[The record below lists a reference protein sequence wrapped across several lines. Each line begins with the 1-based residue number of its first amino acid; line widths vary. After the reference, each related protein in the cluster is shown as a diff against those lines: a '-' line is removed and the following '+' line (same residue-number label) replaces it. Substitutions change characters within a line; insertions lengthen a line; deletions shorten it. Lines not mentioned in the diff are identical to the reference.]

1 MSNAK
6 AKPGAVSAKT
16 VERLVMYRILLEEQ
30 KAQDKSHIFSN
41 EMAQIAGNTPTQVRR
56 DLMVVGYTGSSR
68 NGYCIDDL
76 LKAIRSLLNP
86 AGGITLA
93 VAGVGNLGRAL
104 LGYFS
109 VLHPRF
115 RIVAA
120 FDNDPNKVNRTIAGC
135 RVHHIGEMAAALAR
149 DPAQLGVVTVPA
161 DQAQKVAEA
170 FIQANVRGIVNFAA
184 VPLRVPAGV
193 RLENMHITST
203 LEKVAYFSRMQ
214 QQGEGM

>member
-1 MSNAK
+1 
-6 AKPGAVSAKT
+6 
-16 VERLVMYRILLEEQ
+16 MYRILLEEQ
-30 KAQDKSHIFSN
+30 KAQDKTYIFSN
-41 EMAQIAGNTPTQVRR
+41 EMAHIVGNTPTQVRR
-56 DLMVVGYTGSSR
+56 DLMVVGYMGNSR

-93 VAGVGNLGRAL
+93 VVGVGNLGRAL

-120 FDNDPNKVNRTIAGC
+120 FDNDPNKINRTIAGC
-135 RVHHIGEMAAALAR
+135 RIHHISEMAAELGR
-149 DPAQLGVVTVPA
+149 DPAQIGVVTVPA
-161 DQAQKVAEA
+161 DQAQKAVDALVV
-170 FIQANVRGIVNFAA
+170 ANVKGIVNFAA
-184 VPLRVPAGV
+184 APVRVPAGV
-193 RLENMHITST
+193 CLENMHITST
-203 LEKVAYFSRMQ
+203 LEKVAYFSRMK